1 MRGLRGRGGRSP
13 WTAGVTVAAVGGR
26 GPATTPHPVVYTR
39 GRMSRLL
46 PAKIVAAMALL
57 LAAPACA
64 KKIPPPA
71 VTVVEDE
78 GGGGGSGGD
87 VVAEPAKTRPPPQGK
102 PVQVQASVE
111 GLGDLLQLIK
121 LATTAWNPKNPI
133 DANAWV
139 QAALLQ
145 FGYGPGMWTSLD
157 LAGVMAADSTFF
169 PEDPTNGLRLT
180 GSLAALSPKGIM
192 DGMPSTR
199 RPQPLGNGLWEL
211 VEGDLRVLL
220 REQAKSLEFALSPT
234 DLERASAVAKAAVG
248 GRRLEVH
255 ASDLPRGVLSA
266 DLIPMLPAALR
277 RQVSAI
283 LGETTRASLELDA
296 GTDRDLV
303 LAVTADAPFER
314 LGLGPLGAARTQ
326 TSALEGR
333 LPAGAALVV
342 ALPWGN
348 PELLHKMLTNME
360 KLATQAG
367 AGFEAAIKSTMQ
379 ASHAILDQVQHDVV
393 FAVYPGPRG
402 ELTVLIAADVKDEVA
417 ARKAMHD
424 ILATANT
431 AVATFNTLGGNK
443 KEASFTVSL
452 KANGIKAGGVEGE
465 LFSLGLPKNMA
476 SDLEEARPM
485 LTDKQQIEIA
495 AVTAGGSAVLT
506 LGYDAKKIATD
517 VAGGLKPGARK
528 TSLAT
533 DGGLALARSASQGCH
548 FCISISPAAMARVAL
563 FSDETMRSDKK
574 RLKDLDDA
582 AAVVTRVGG
591 ALGLGVRLD
600 PKQGAL
606 AAGLSK
612 SLLVLTP
619 ADAAQVG
626 KLWESVA
633 PPPPPEDKPLGGG
646 SKGLL
651 R

>member
-1 MRGLRGRGGRSP
+1 
-13 WTAGVTVAAVGGR
+13 
-26 GPATTPHPVVYTR
+26 
-39 GRMSRLL
+39 MSRLL

-64 KKIPPPA
+64 KKTPPPA

-78 GGGGGSGGD
+78 GGGGGGPGD
-87 VVAEPAKTRPPPQGK
+87 AGVVAGPATSRPPPQGK
-102 PVQVQASVE
+102 PVQLQASVE
-111 GLGDLLQLIK
+111 GVGDLLQLVK
-121 LATTAWNPKNPI
+121 QATTAWNPKNPI
-133 DANAWV
+133 DANAWI

-157 LAGVMAADSTFF
+157 LTGVMAADSSFF

-180 GSLAALSPKGIM
+180 GSLAAVSPKGIM
-192 DGMPSTR
+192 DGMPSGR
-199 RPQPLGNGLWEL
+199 RPQPLGNGMWEL
-211 VEGDLRVLL
+211 VQGDLRVLL
-220 REQAKSLEFALSPT
+220 REQAKSLEFALSPA
-234 DLERASAVAKAAVG
+234 DLERAPAVAKAAAG

-255 ASDLPRGVLSA
+255 ASDLPPGMLSA
-266 DLIPMLPAALR
+266 DIIPMLPGGLR

-303 LAVTADAPFER
+303 LAVSADAPFER
-314 LGLGPLGAARTQ
+314 LGLGPLGAARSQ
-326 TSALEGR
+326 ASALEGR
-333 LPAGAALVV
+333 LPTGAALVV

-348 PELLHKMLTNME
+348 PELLHKLLTSAE
-360 KLATQAG
+360 KYAAQGGPA
-367 AGFEAAIKSTMQ
+367 FEAPIKAVMQ

-393 FAVYPGPRG
+393 MAVYPGPRG

-431 AVATFNTLGGNK
+431 AVTTFNTLGGDK
-443 KEASFTVSL
+443 KDASFSVSL
-452 KANGIKAGGVEGE
+452 KANGIKSGGVEGE
-465 LFSLGLPKNMA
+465 LFSLGMPKNMA
-476 SDLEEARPM
+476 SDLEGARPL
-485 LTDKQQIEIA
+485 LTEKQQIEIA

-506 LGYDAKKIATD
+506 IGHDAKKVATD

-533 DGGLALARSASQGCH
+533 DGGLALARTASQGCH
-548 FCISISPAAMARVAL
+548 FCVSISPAALARVAL
-563 FSDETMRSDKK
+563 FADEKMRTDKK

-582 AAVVTRVGG
+582 AAVVTRLGG
-591 ALGLGVRLD
+591 ALGVGVRLD

-612 SLLVLTP
+612 SLLVLSP

-633 PPPPPEDKPLGGG
+633 PPPAPEDKG

>member
-1 MRGLRGRGGRSP
+1 
-13 WTAGVTVAAVGGR
+13 
-26 GPATTPHPVVYTR
+26 
-39 GRMSRLL
+39 MSRLL

-64 KKIPPPA
+64 KKTPPPA

-78 GGGGGSGGD
+78 GGGGGGPGD
-87 VVAEPAKTRPPPQGK
+87 AGVVAGPATSRPPPQGK
-102 PVQVQASVE
+102 PVQLQASVE
-111 GLGDLLQLIK
+111 GVGDLLQLVK
-121 LATTAWNPKNPI
+121 QATTAWNPKNPI
-133 DANAWV
+133 DANAWI

-157 LAGVMAADSTFF
+157 LTGVMAADSSFF

-180 GSLAALSPKGIM
+180 GSLAAVSPKGIM
-192 DGMPSTR
+192 DGMPSGR
-199 RPQPLGNGLWEL
+199 RPQPLGNGMWEL
-211 VEGDLRVLL
+211 VQGDLRVLL
-220 REQAKSLEFALSPT
+220 REQAKSLEFALSPA
-234 DLERASAVAKAAVG
+234 DLERAPAVAKAAAG

-255 ASDLPRGVLSA
+255 ASDLPPGMLSA
-266 DLIPMLPAALR
+266 DIIPMLPGGLR

-303 LAVTADAPFER
+303 LAVSADAPFER
-314 LGLGPLGAARTQ
+314 LGLGPLGAARSQ
-326 TSALEGR
+326 ASALEGR
-333 LPAGAALVV
+333 LPTGAALVV

-348 PELLHKMLTNME
+348 PELLHKLLTSAE
-360 KLATQAG
+360 KYAAQGGPA
-367 AGFEAAIKSTMQ
+367 FEAPIKAVLQ

-393 FAVYPGPRG
+393 MAVYPGPRG

-431 AVATFNTLGGNK
+431 AVTTFNTLGGDK
-443 KEASFTVSL
+443 KDASFSVSL

-465 LFSLGLPKNMA
+465 LFSLGMPKNMA
-476 SDLEEARPM
+476 ADLEDARPL

-506 LGYDAKKIATD
+506 LGHEAKKLATD
-517 VAGGLKPGARK
+517 VAGGLKPAARK

-533 DGGLALARSASQGCH
+533 DGGLALARAASQGCH
-548 FCISISPAAMARVAL
+548 FCVSISPAALARVAL
-563 FSDETMRSDKK
+563 FADEKMRTDKK

-582 AAVVTRVGG
+582 AAVVTRLGG
-591 ALGLGVRLD
+591 ALGVGVRLD

-612 SLLVLTP
+612 SLLVLSP

-633 PPPPPEDKPLGGG
+633 PPPAPEDKG

>member
-1 MRGLRGRGGRSP
+1 
-13 WTAGVTVAAVGGR
+13 
-26 GPATTPHPVVYTR
+26 
-39 GRMSRLL
+39 MSRLL

-64 KKIPPPA
+64 KKTPPPA

-78 GGGGGSGGD
+78 GGGGSGPGGG
-87 VVAEPAKTRPPPQGK
+87 VIAEPGKTRPPPQGK
-102 PVQVQASVE
+102 PVQLQASVE

-121 LATTAWNPKNPI
+121 QATTAWNPKNPI
-133 DANAWV
+133 DANAWI

-180 GSLAALSPKGIM
+180 GSLAAVSAKGIM
-192 DGMPSTR
+192 DGMPSGR
-199 RPQPLGNGLWEL
+199 RPQPLGNGMWEL
-211 VEGDLRVLL
+211 VQGDLRVLL
-220 REQAKSLEFALSPT
+220 REQARALEFALSPA
-234 DLERASAVAKAAVG
+234 DLERAPAVAKAAVG

-255 ASDLPRGVLSA
+255 ASDLPPGMLSA
-266 DLIPMLPAALR
+266 DLIPMLPNGLR

-303 LAVTADAPFER
+303 LALTADAPFER
-314 LGLGPLGAARTQ
+314 LGLGPLGAARSQ
-326 TSALEGR
+326 VSALEGR

-348 PELLHKMLTNME
+348 PELLHKMLTSME
-360 KLATQAG
+360 KYAAQGGPA
-367 AGFEAAIKSTMQ
+367 FEAPIKAVMQ

-393 FAVYPGPRG
+393 IAVYPGPRG

-424 ILATANT
+424 ILATANA
-431 AVATFNTLGGNK
+431 AVTTFNTLGGDK
-443 KEASFTVSL
+443 KDASFTVSL

-465 LFSLGLPKNMA
+465 LFSLGMPKNMA
-476 SDLEEARPM
+476 SDLEDARPL

-506 LGYDAKKIATD
+506 LGYDAKKLATD

-528 TSLAT
+528 TSLAS
-533 DGGLALARSASQGCH
+533 DGGLALARTASQGCH
-548 FCISISPAAMARVAL
+548 FCISISPAALARVAL
-563 FSDETMRSDKK
+563 FADEQMRTDKK

-582 AAVVTRVGG
+582 AAVVTRLGG
-591 ALGLGVRLD
+591 ALGVGVRLD

>member
-1 MRGLRGRGGRSP
+1 
-13 WTAGVTVAAVGGR
+13 
-26 GPATTPHPVVYTR
+26 
-39 GRMSRLL
+39 MSRLL

-64 KKIPPPA
+64 KKTPPPA
-71 VTVVEDE
+71 VVVVEDE
-78 GGGGGSGGD
+78 GAGGGGPGESAGI
-87 VVAEPAKTRPPPQGK
+87 VEPPTTRPPPQGK

-111 GLGDLLQLIK
+111 GIGDLLQLIK
-121 LATTAWNPKNPI
+121 QATTAWNPKNPI
-133 DANAWV
+133 DANAWI

-157 LAGVMAADSTFF
+157 LTGVMAVDGSFF

-180 GSLAALSPKGIM
+180 GSLAAVSAKGVM
-192 DGMPSTR
+192 DGMPSGR
-199 RPQPLGNGLWEL
+199 RPQPLGNGMWEL
-211 VEGDLRVLL
+211 VQGELRVLL
-220 REQAKSLEFALSPT
+220 REQARALEFALSPA
-234 DLERASAVAKAAVG
+234 DLERASAVAKAAAG
-248 GRRLEVH
+248 GRRLKVH
-255 ASDLPRGVLSA
+255 ASDLPPGLLSA
-266 DLIPMLPAALR
+266 DMISVLPKGLR
-277 RQVSAI
+277 RQVTAI

-303 LAVTADAPFER
+303 LALAADAPFDR
-314 LGLGPLGAARTQ
+314 LGLGPLGAARGQ
-326 TSALEGR
+326 ASALEGR

-342 ALPWGN
+342 ALPWGS
-348 PELLHKMLTNME
+348 PELLHKMLTGVE
-360 KLATQAG
+360 KYATQSG
-367 AGFEAAIKSTMQ
+367 AGFEAPIKAVMQ

-393 FAVYPGPRG
+393 LAIYPGPRG
-402 ELTVLIAADVKDEVA
+402 ELTVLVAADVKNEVTV
-417 ARKAMHD
+417 RKAMHD

-431 AVATFNTLGGNK
+431 AVTTFNTLGGDK
-443 KEASFTVSL
+443 KDSSFSVSL
-452 KANGIKAGGVEGE
+452 KANGIKVGGVEGE
-465 LFSLGLPKNMA
+465 LFSLGMPKNMA
-476 SDLEEARPM
+476 TDLEGARPL
-485 LTDKQQIEIA
+485 LTDKLQIEIA

-506 LGYDAKKIATD
+506 LGHDARALAAD

-533 DGGLALARSASQGCH
+533 DGGLALARAASQGCH
-548 FCISISPAAMARVAL
+548 FCISISPASLARVAL
-563 FSDETMRSDKK
+563 FADETMRSDKK

-591 ALGLGVRLD
+591 ALGVGVRLD
-600 PKQGAL
+600 PRQGAL

-612 SLLVLTP
+612 SLLVLSP

-633 PPPPPEDKPLGGG
+633 PPPAPEDKPLSGG